1 MIENYFSAE
10 DVSEFRI
17 WLDYADRFVVISHMS
32 PDGDAIGSSLAL
44 CRYLRSLGKEAV
56 AVVPDSPPDFL
67 CWLPGIEGMMI
78 YDSDPEAVEK
88 VVYQADVV
96 CCLDFNVVRRID
108 KVAACFLYTKA
119 RKILIDHHPYPG
131 ATFNVI
137 LSYPEASSTAE
148 LVFHFICALGGF
160 RNIDYDTAVCLY
172 TGMMTDTGAFTY
184 NSNSSCLFNVISLLL
199 ETGIDKD
206 RIYSRVY
213 NTFSESRLRL
223 QGYVLN
229 EKMQVF
235 PEMSTAL
242 ITLTGKELRRFNARK
257 GDTEGFVNM
266 PLQIKGI
273 MLSVLIREEKDNLR
287 LSFRSAGSVPCNI
300 LASEWF
306 HGGGHT
312 NASGAEFQGSMEE
325 AVALF
330 FEAMESWRTS
340 EKENIRQLFKK

>member
-17 WLDYADRFVVISHMS
+17 WLGYADRFVVISHMS

-44 CRYLRSLGKEAV
+44 CRYLKSLGKEAV
-56 AVVPDSPPDFL
+56 VVVPDSPPDFL
-67 CWLPGIEGMMI
+67 RWLPGIDGVMI
-78 YDSDPEAVEK
+78 YDSDPDAVEK
-88 VVYQADVV
+88 IVYQADVV
-96 CCLDFNVVRRID
+96 CCLDFNVVKRID
-108 KVAACFLYTKA
+108 KVAACYLYTKA
-119 RKILIDHHPYPG
+119 KKILIDHHPYPG
-131 ATFNVI
+131 ATFNVV
-137 LSYPEASSTAE
+137 LSYPEASSSSE

-160 RNIDYDTAVCLY
+160 RHIDYDTAVCLY

-184 NSNSSCLFNVISLLL
+184 NSNSSSLFNVISLLL

-206 RIYSRVY
+206 QIYRRVY

-235 PEMSTAL
+235 PDMSSAL
-242 ITLTGKELRRFNARK
+242 ITLTANELQRFNAKK

-266 PLQIKGI
+266 PLQIEGI
-273 MLSVLIREEKDNLR
+273 LLSVFIREEEDKLR
-287 LSFRSAGSVPCNI
+287 LSFRSVGNVPCNI
-300 LASEWF
+300 LASDWF

-312 NASGAEFQGSMEE
+312 NASGAEFKGTMEE

-330 FEAMESWRTS
+330 HKAMESWRKS
-340 EKENIRQLFKK
+340 DKDNIRQMFK